1 MAITQPGAY
10 ALTWEKMFIDTAA
23 QTMEAETH
31 KEGLVTDTH
40 APDFD
45 LDDFFDDV
53 DNEVTG
59 TNYTTGGVA
68 VTGTEWTIATG
79 LMTYDAT
86 DVVYSNVT
94 ISNAMAGIF
103 YFNVGSAA
111 TDQLLLLQDFVTA
124 ASATAA
130 DFTIQHAGTGV
141 ATLDHTV

>member
-31 KEGLVTDTH
+31 KESLHTDTH
-40 APDFD
+40 VPDFD
-45 LDDFFDDV
+45 LDDFFDDL
-53 DNEVTG
+53 DNEVSGTG
-59 TNYTTGGVA
+59 YTTGGVT
-68 VTGTEWTIATG
+68 VTGTEWTIASG
-79 LMTYDAT
+79 LMTFDMT
-86 DVVYSNVT
+86 DTLYSTVT
-94 ISNAMAGIF
+94 ISNAMAGVF
-103 YFNVGSAA
+103 YFNVGTAA

-130 DFTIQHAGTGV
+130 DFTIQHAAGGV

>member
-10 ALTWEKMFIDTAA
+10 AITWKKMFIDTAS

-31 KEGLVTDTH
+31 KEALVTDTH

-59 TNYTTGGVA
+59 SGYTTGGVT
-68 VTGTEWTIATG
+68 VTGTDWTIAAG
-79 LMTYDAT
+79 LMTYDMT
-86 DVVYSNVT
+86 DTLFSAVT
-94 ISNAMAGIF
+94 IVDAMAGIF

-111 TDQLLLLQDFVTA
+111 TDQLLLLQDFVTS

-130 DFTIQHAGTGV
+130 DFTIQHAGAGV